1 MSHIASYSTRIR
13 LPVNPGEDLKAS
25 PAWEVLTGALEVT
38 AREHN
43 GAVTDFISDYYG
55 RRWPCTLALV
65 VPEFPLGIGLEVDT
79 RTGEI
84 RFVYDHYGHESTVGR
99 ICDAINQNY
108 TAVAVTR
115 ALRSLHYQ
123 VDLEEFPA
131 GNGGAKRVLIKG
143 EL

>member
-55 RRWPCTLALV
+55 RRWPCALALV
-65 VPEFPLGIGLEVDT
+65 VPEFPLGIGLEVD
-79 RTGEI
+79 
-84 RFVYDHYGHESTVGR
+84 
-99 ICDAINQNY
+99 

-131 GNGGAKRVLIKG
+131 GDGGAKRVLIKG